1 MGRKTLPVS
10 TIDPPAVAAR
20 VPSRLLSA
28 LGVAVVVADAGGRVV
43 HLNRFATDLTGWRA
57 EDALQQ
63 SLSQVVRL
71 EVPLDGEAG
80 PRTPGTA
87 TSRAVPVREESLLVR
102 RNGERVPVEYAVEP
116 VALGPGRTGVMMV
129 LGDVSEQR
137 LMALRMARVSNH
149 DPLTGLLNRAAL
161 RSHVASAIERFSE
174 RGEPSAVVFLDLD
187 QFRLVNAT
195 CGHDVGDDMLAW
207 VAAVLREVIGERDA
221 AARLSGDEFAVV
233 LAGRDAREGLAFA
246 EKLGR
251 RLGEFSFTW
260 DDRVFSV
267 SACTGVVPITGDFAT
282 AGEVLSA
289 ADHACSM
296 AKDSGRGR
304 ALLYER
310 RDREVSGRVAEME
323 WAARVDHQ
331 LSSGR
336 TQLYAQPIRR
346 LRPGPPR
353 GLQLEV
359 LLRVDDSGGQ
369 ASEPGQMIRAA
380 ERYGIMP
387 TIDRWVVRTAL
398 RALRH
403 AGVDALRRLHVAFI
417 NLSGLSLQDER
428 LLDDIHAELS
438 DSGVPPAKIGFEI
451 TETAAVQDLQR
462 AQWFLQE
469 LGSIGCRLSL
479 DDFGTGVASYSYLKA
494 LPVDFLKIDGGFVE
508 AMSTSAL
515 DRAMVESINQIS
527 HVLGME
533 TVAESVGT
541 PELLHRVREIGVDN
555 AQGYWIG
562 APRPLAS
569 ALEVA

>member
-1 MGRKTLPVS
+1 MSSGDQQS
-10 TIDPPAVAAR
+10 AEQR

-28 LGVAVVVADAGGRVV
+28 LGVAVVVADHTGQVV
-43 HLNRFATDLTGWRA
+43 HLNRFATDLTGWRL
-57 EDALQQ
+57 EDARQH
-63 SLSQVVRL
+63 
-71 EVPLDGEAG
+71 PLDRVVQLVDPIGNAAG
-80 PRTPGTA
+80 GPL
-87 TSRAVPVREESLLVR
+87 RAVPGGRSAPPRDEGILVR
-102 RNGERVPVEYAVEP
+102 RNGERVPVEYSLDAVS
-116 VALGPGRTGVMMV
+116 LGPGRSGVVIV
-129 LGDVSEQR
+129 LCDISEQR
-137 LMALRMARVSNH
+137 LMALRMARVTNH
-149 DPLTGLLNRAAL
+149 DPLTGLLNRSAL
-161 RSHVASAIERFSE
+161 HSHIASSIERYAE
-174 RGEPSAVVFLDLD
+174 REEPSAVVFLDLD

-233 LAGRDAREGLAFA
+233 LTGRTGREGLAFA
-246 EKLGR
+246 EKLDGR
-251 RLGEFSFTW
+251 LREFSFSW

-267 SACTGVVPITGDFAT
+267 SACTGVVPITGDFTT
-282 AGEVLSA
+282 ADEVLSA

-304 ALLYER
+304 TLLYER

-336 TQLYAQPIRR
+336 TRLYAQPIRR

-353 GLQLEV
+353 GLQIEV
-359 LLRVDDSGGQ
+359 LLRVDDGDRK

-387 TIDRWVVRTAL
+387 TIDRWVVRSTL
-398 RALRH
+398 RALQ
-403 AGVDALRRLHVAFI
+403 GSGIEALRRLHVAFI

-428 LLDDIHAELS
+428 LLDDIHSELS

-451 TETAAVQDLQR
+451 TETAAVQDLER

-508 AMSTSAL
+508 AMATSAL

-541 PELLHRVREIGVDN
+541 PDLLHRVREIGVDN